1 MGKQDD
7 SNLITSGIYK
17 VLSTVGVQTVIVGL
31 SFVTGLI
38 LPAKMGPEMYG
49 YWQIFT
55 LYFGYLNLFGLGYS
69 DGMTL
74 FYGGQEYKNLPFAN
88 IRGATLVAGLFISC
102 ISVILYM
109 AAGLIPDIHQEFIF
123 QLLALNIPLVCIS
136 CLVISIASST
146 NQTTLYNSLNLF
158 QRVVTIGAYVILLC
172 MSIVDYRSMILGDTI
187 ARIIFVC
194 LCLYIGRKLFFGKRV
209 NIRTGLSELVQK
221 SSAGIHVTLAAIA
234 AGIMPISGK
243 LVIQFNAPV
252 DVFGEYAFGMS
263 LINIVT
269 AFTSAAG
276 LVIFPLLKRLK
287 DKGLADYFQTLSLA
301 CNILL
306 FAAMFAYLPCRWL
319 IQHVIPEYM
328 PVLEYL
334 HVLLIICV
342 PLGRLQ
348 LLLLPYFK
356 ALRLERN
363 YFIANIIGVV
373 VMIAVT
379 WLSYSLTQQILA
391 VALTST
397 LIYALWSVI
406 LEVYLTKKL
415 GNQTH
420 HCFDQSVNIIMMCAF
435 VLCASSGGLVRFGIS
450 YGIVY
455 CVYLAL
461 RWKDVKMLL
470 KMLKAREG

>member
-1 MGKQDD
+1 M
-7 SNLITSGIYK
+7 
-17 VLSTVGVQTVIVGL
+17 
-31 SFVTGLI
+31 
-38 LPAKMGPEMYG
+38 
-49 YWQIFT
+49 
-55 LYFGYLNLFGLGYS
+55 
-69 DGMTL
+69 
-74 FYGGQEYKNLPFAN
+74 
-88 IRGATLVAGLFISC
+88 
-102 ISVILYM
+102 
-109 AAGLIPDIHQEFIF
+109 
-123 QLLALNIPLVCIS
+123 
-136 CLVISIASST
+136 
-146 NQTTLYNSLNLF
+146 
-158 QRVVTIGAYVILLC
+158 
-172 MSIVDYRSMILGDTI
+172 
-187 ARIIFVC
+187 
-194 LCLYIGRKLFFGKRV
+194 FFGKRV

-243 LVIQFNAPV
+243 FVIQFNAPV

-379 WLSYSLTQQILA
+379 WLSYSLTQEILA